1 MSGVKLPQ
9 EFRWECLRQDHPRWQ
24 FSSGQPEVDE
34 WLQAKAW
41 QHQKKHLS
49 VTKALATLA

>member
-9 EFRWECLRQDHPRWQ
+9 EFRWERLRHDHPRWQ